1 MPEIV
6 NFVLL
11 WLQVGEVEKQ
21 ILALRL
27 GFSHQNRKRRD
38 PLTPHMTPQLFWFTG
53 NNVIQMEI
61 SEVQS

>member
-11 WLQVGEVEKQ
+11 CLQAGE
-21 ILALRL
+21 ALRL
-27 GFSHQNRKRRD
+27 GFSRQKRKRRD
-38 PLTPHMTPQLFWFTG
+38 PLTPDMTPQLFWFSG

-61 SEVQS
+61 SEVQF